1 MRAVKRAELPE
12 QVGGGGGQSAGKRE
26 KEDVGTRIRAF
37 GAVHVRVCVYLCVR
51 AGTPHEHVGSG
62 VRRVWEIVWGEKV

>member
-1 MRAVKRAELPE
+1 MVEEGRARVSERKRMWEREFELL
-12 QVGGGGGQSAGKRE
+12 
-26 KEDVGTRIRAF
+26 
-37 GAVHVRVCVYLCVR
+37 VHVRVCVYLCVR